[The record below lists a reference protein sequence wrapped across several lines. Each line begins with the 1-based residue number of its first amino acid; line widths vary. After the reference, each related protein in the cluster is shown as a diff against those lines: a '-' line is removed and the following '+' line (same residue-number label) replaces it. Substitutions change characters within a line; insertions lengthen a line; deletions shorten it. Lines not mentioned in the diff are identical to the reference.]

1 MSFGGGDSPSNT
13 SYATQFQREAP
24 QIEADKLGLMGTARE
39 LTRFGMNP
47 WELSDKEA
55 EFGDDDWGKYR
66 YMGEK
71 MTPEGKIDPRW
82 DVAGD
87 QGKMFGDLS
96 RKERTEEGGI
106 DIPTQDVV
114 DFTQRQKRA
123 FRMADE
129 GIGGFQPFLN
139 QAEDYA
145 NMATQQYDPTGQTPG
160 QVGYQQYMNPYQDEV
175 ISGIEQQFGQ
185 AQAGAGLSAAQTGAF
200 GGGREGIQRAQLRT
214 QQAQTVG
221 QAQAQ
226 NYGQAQQQAQQQ
238 FASQMGRYGE
248 AAQQMAGLGGQQQQ
262 QAQGDIASMMS
273 AGSVEQQALQQ
284 AEDAKYRA
292 NLQNLYE
299 PYQRLGFTSDI
310 YQGMPTSAMA
320 TSMGTAPGTNPLA
333 QGLGAGITALAG
345 AQFGQ

>member
-1 MSFGGGDSPSNT
+1 MSFGGGDSPSDT
-13 SYATQFQREAP
+13 TYATQFQREAP

-47 WELSDKEA
+47 WELSNQDAK
-55 EFGDDDWGKYR
+55 FGDADFGKYE
-66 YMGEK
+66 YKG
-71 MTPEGKIDPRW
+71 P
-82 DVAGD
+82 AG
-87 QGKMFGDLS
+87 GAIAPGTKWEDLS
-96 RKERTEEGGI
+96 REQRTQQGRPGGAPL
-106 DIPTQDVV
+106 PTQQVQGFNQQQQD
-114 DFTQRQKRA
+114 A
-123 FRMADE
+123 FDMASQ

-139 QAEDYA
+139 KAQDFA

-175 ISGIEQQFGQ
+175 ISGIEQQFGK
-185 AQAGAGLSAAQTGAF
+185 AQAGAGLSAAQSGAF
-200 GGGREGIQRAQLRT
+200 GGGREGIQRAELGR

-248 AAQQMAGLGGQQQQ
+248 GAQMMAGLGGQQQQ
-262 QAQGDIASMMS
+262 QTQGDIASLMS
-273 AGSVEQQALQQ
+273 AGSVQQQLKQQ
-284 AEDAKYRA
+284 ELDASYRA
-292 NLQNLYE
+292 DLQNLYE

-333 QGLGAGITALAG
+333 QAVGAGITSLG
-345 AQFGQ
+345 VSQFGQ

>member
-47 WELSDKEA
+47 WELSNRDA
-55 EFGDDDWGKYR
+55 EFGDDDYGKYEYKGPAGGAYAPGTQFEDLTR
-66 YMGEK
+66 EQR
-71 MTPEGKIDPRW
+71 TREG
-82 DVAGD
+82 
-87 QGKMFGDLS
+87 Q
-96 RKERTEEGGI
+96 I
-106 DIPTQDVV
+106 DIPTQDIVP
-114 DFTQRQKRA
+114 FTERQKES
-123 FRMADE
+123 FRMADQ
-129 GIGGFQPFLN
+129 GIGGFKPFLN
-139 QAEDYA
+139 RAQDFA

-175 ISGIEQQFGQ
+175 IAGIEQQFGK
-185 AQAGAGLSAAQTGAF
+185 AQAGAGLTAAQTGAF
-200 GGGREGIQRAQLRT
+200 GGGREGIQRAELGT
-214 QQAQTVG
+214 QQALAVG

-262 QAQGDIASMMS
+262 QTQADIASKMS
-273 AGSVEQQALQQ
+273 AGSVEQQRLQQ
-284 AEDAKYRA
+284 IEDAKYRA

-299 PYQRLGFTSDI
+299 PYQRLGFTGDI
-310 YQGMPTSAMA
+310 YQGYPTSAMA

-345 AQFGQ
+345 AQFGQT